1 MAKIR
6 QGIMGPFSGK
16 IGPIIGSSW
25 KDIFYIKSAPV
36 DNGQQRIFTPAQ
48 LANQQRFKLMNDFLD
63 PFQPFITIGFAN
75 LATNRTE
82 LNAAFMVNFKEA
94 MELVADAYHIRY
106 DRFCLSKGN
115 LPGLETIVVQRMEPT
130 KLLINWDANIVFAAA
145 NDQVMLVVYC
155 PALKIV
161 DGFVGFAQ
169 RSSGAVQFEMSKK
182 MENYAIEI
190 YLSMVSLNRKKIS
203 NSQYLGRKEP

>member
-25 KDIFYIKSAPV
+25 KNISYIKSAPV
-36 DNGQQRIFTPAQ
+36 DNGQPRAFTPAK

-75 LATNRTE
+75 LASNKTE
-82 LNAAFMVNFKEA
+82 LNAAFMVNFREA
-94 MELVADAYHIRY
+94 MELVDWAYQIRY
-106 DRFCLSKGN
+106 DKLCLSKGN
-115 LPGLETIVVQRMEPT
+115 LPGLEAIVVQRMASA
-130 KLLINWDANIVFAAA
+130 KLLINWDPTIVFAAA

-155 PALKIV
+155 PDLKMA

-169 RSSGAVQFEMSKK
+169 RSSGSVRFKMPIKMQHHAVEL
-182 MENYAIEI
+182 

-203 NSQYLGRKEP
+203 NSQYLGRMEP